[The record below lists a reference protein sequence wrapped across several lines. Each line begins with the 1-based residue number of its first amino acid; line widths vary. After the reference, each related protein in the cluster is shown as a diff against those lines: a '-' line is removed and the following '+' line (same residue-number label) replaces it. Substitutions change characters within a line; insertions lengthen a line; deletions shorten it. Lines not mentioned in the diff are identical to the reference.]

1 MHHHPANRLAGS
13 TSPYLLQHAHNPVA
27 WWPWGPEA
35 IAEARRRDVPMFVSI
50 GYSTCYWCHVME
62 RESFEN
68 NAVAAQMN
76 EGFVCVKVDRE
87 ERPDV
92 DELYMAATVLMNGH
106 GGWPMSVFVEPATL
120 RPFFCGTYYPLEP
133 RPGMPT
139 FPNVLE
145 AMRTAWRDQREGV
158 TKQAEQ
164 LALGVADHLSTATP
178 GQELGQAQVADAVS
192 GVLRMFD
199 SVNGGF
205 GGAPKFPQASLL
217 RLLQDVK
224 SRAADDAT
232 GDAIDIA
239 LRTTLDR
246 IMIGGIRDHVGGGFH
261 RYAVDATWTV
271 PHFEKMLYDQAQL
284 LDVYAR
290 AARCYGDSEYAR
302 CAREIAAYV
311 SREMTTPEGGFYSA
325 QDAEVDGREGA
336 NYVWTDESLR
346 EAIAPAPVSA
356 FEGTRDLA
364 LATLDTARRVYGMD
378 TGPNFRDPHHPGEAT
393 NVLRLAARADKLA
406 PGFQT
411 SPAAFVERLERL
423 NAALLEAR
431 NRRAQPRRDD
441 KVLASWNGMMIAA
454 LAVAS
459 RELGE
464 PAMLVAA
471 QRAASWMLQAMV
483 APNGE
488 LLRSWRGGQ
497 AHTPAFL
504 EDYAAVAQACFE
516 IARAGQAEASPA
528 WVRMGVSL
536 LEVALKLFADSS
548 GGLFDTREGA
558 ADLFVRARNTHDGA
572 MPSGVASMLH
582 ALLDG
587 AELLDD
593 TTDAGGHTHAT
604 LRLAASHAIQAFSGH
619 ITSSPVGCA
628 ASVRAL
634 LRMLLDAESGPGAM
648 RPASAGDV
656 HAPRVTPVQRR
667 TPAAHSVVEI
677 YAAADRV
684 TLRPLE
690 PAEIGIVI
698 KIAEGWHIAAAM
710 PGDTPAAQAMRPLRV
725 GIAHGQGVRVYADY
739 PEGET
744 FGAGELEVKVLTGTI
759 ELRVAMERDGAW
771 KGTPLL
777 SVAYQACNDTEC
789 LEPAIVEL
797 DIALDK
803 A

>member
-1 MHHHPANRLAGS
+1 MHFHPANRLAGS

-27 WWPWGPEA
+27 WWPWGSEA
-35 IAEARRRDVPMFVSI
+35 IEEARRREVPLFVSI

-68 NAVAAQMN
+68 ETVAALMN
-76 EGFVCVKVDRE
+76 DAFVCVKVDRE

-106 GGWPMSVFVEPATL
+106 GGWPMSVFVEPGTL
-120 RPFFCGTYYPLEP
+120 RPFYCGTYYPLEP

-139 FPNVLE
+139 FPKVLE
-145 AMRTAWRDQREGV
+145 AMRNAWRDQREGV
-158 TKQAEQ
+158 VKQAEQ
-164 LALGVADHLSTATP
+164 LALGVADHLAAATP
-178 GQELGQAQVADAVS
+178 GRELGQAQVADAVS

-205 GGAPKFPQASLL
+205 GGAPKFPQASLIG
-217 RLLQDVK
+217 LLQDVK

-239 LRTTLDR
+239 LRTTLDK

-261 RYAVDATWTV
+261 RYAVDETWTV
-271 PHFEKMLYDQAQL
+271 PHFEKMLYDQAQML
-284 LDVYAR
+284 EVYAR
-290 AARCYGDSEYAR
+290 AARHYGDSEYAR
-302 CAREIAAYV
+302 CAREIVVYV
-311 SREMTTPEGGFYSA
+311 AREMTSPDGAFYSA

-336 NYVWTDESLR
+336 NYVWTQETLR
-346 EAIAPAPVSA
+346 EAIATGGGAE
-356 FEGTRDLA
+356 FDGTRDPAA
-364 LATLDTARRVYGMD
+364 LDAARRIYGLD
-378 TGPNFRDPHHPGEAT
+378 AGPNFRDPHHPGEAKH
-393 NVLRLAARADKLA
+393 VLRLAARADTLA
-406 PGFQT
+406 TGFQA
-411 SPAAFVERLERL
+411 SPAAFVEKLERL

-431 NRRAQPRRDD
+431 SRRAQPRLDD
-441 KVLASWNGMMIAA
+441 KVLAGWNGMMIAA

-459 RELGE
+459 RELDAPE
-464 PAMLVAA
+464 MLATA
-471 QRAASWMLQAMV
+471 QRAASWLLRAMV
-483 APNGE
+483 APSGE
-488 LLRSWRGGQ
+488 LLRSWRNGS

-504 EDYAAVAQACFE
+504 EDYAAVARACFE
-516 IARAGQAEASPA
+516 IARAGNEHARQA
-528 WVRMGVSL
+528 WVRMGVSML
-536 LEVALKLFADSS
+536 DVALKLFADAS
-548 GGLFDTREGA
+548 GALFDTREGA
-558 ADLFVRARNTHDGA
+558 TDLFIRGRSTHDGA

-587 AELLDD
+587 AELLDAAAD
-593 TTDAGGHTHAT
+593 GHTRER
-604 LRLAASHAIQAFSGH
+604 LRLAASNAIQAVSGH
-619 ITSSPVGCA
+619 ISSSPVGCA

-634 LRMLLDAESGPGAM
+634 LRMLLDAETGPGAM
-648 RPASAGDV
+648 RPASAREA
-656 HAPRVTPVQRR
+656 HTPRVTPVQRR
-667 TPAAHSVVEI
+667 TPHSVVEV

-710 PGDTPAAQAMRPLRV
+710 PGDSPAAKAMRPLRV
-725 GIAHGQGVRVYADY
+725 DIAHGEGVRVYADY

-744 FGAGELEVKVLTGTI
+744 FGAGELAVQVLSGTI

-777 SVAYQACNDTEC
+777 SVAYQACSDTEC

-803 A
+803 G